1 MTEASAA
8 TGRSSASVSPSDR
21 PALTRHVRMHFDATR
36 EKHVLLMPETVVTLN
51 PTGADIL
58 GLCDGERTVAEIVTE
73 LSGRYDRVVDDE
85 VADFLDRLVRRR
97 CVEIREQ

>member
-1 MTEASAA
+1 MTEASEA
-8 TGRSSASVSPSDR
+8 TGRRSASVSPSDR
-21 PALTRHVRMHFDATR
+21 PALARHVRMRFDATR
-36 EKHVLLMPETVVTLN
+36 ERHVLLMPETVVTLN

-58 GLCDGERTVAEIVTE
+58 ELCDGERTVAEIVTE

-85 VADFLDRLVRRR
+85 VATFLDRLVRRR

>member
-1 MTEASAA
+1 MSA
-8 TGRSSASVSPSDR
+8 SDR
-21 PALTRHVRMHFDATR
+21 PALTRHVRMHYDATR

-51 PTGADIL
+51 RTGADIL
-58 GLCDGERTVAEIVTE
+58 ELCDGERTVAEIVTE

-85 VADFLDRLVRRR
+85 IADFLDRLVRRR